1 MSFFVGLAPYIA
13 GTVAGLLV
21 LNVLKRQATRRTLPR
36 PPGPKPLPLIGN
48 MFDFPKEKEWLTY
61 RSWNECYGDI
71 VYIEALGTKLLIL
84 GSAAVVNELME
95 RRSAVYSSRSMP
107 LMMDDLCVLVLW
119 ESN

>member
-1 MSFFVGLAPYIA
+1 MSIFVGLAPYVV

-21 LNVLKRQATRRTLPR
+21 LTALKCHAARRTLPL

-48 MFDFPKEKEWLTY
+48 MFDFPKEKEWLVY
-61 RSWNECYGDI
+61 HAWNERYGNV

-84 GSAAVVNELME
+84 GSAAVVHELLE
-95 RRSAVYSSRSMP
+95 CRSTVYSSRSWP
-107 LMMDDLCVLVLW
+107 IMMDDLCVLVLW